1 MAAASACY
9 RPRHGALARPGV
21 EFRIVSLPAP
31 KLVSAAPQRDQSHR
45 TAAVRQVEREVRALA
60 RQWTVEAL
68 EALVEIMRDTAQP
81 GSVRVSAIT
90 YLLDRGWG
98 RPRQAVEI
106 SGEGG
111 IGAIRVE
118 LVDARGTDPDAA

>member
-1 MAAASACY
+1 MAPAQAAALAQTP
-9 RPRHGALARPGV
+9 RPVPIR
-21 EFRIVSLPAP
+21 
-31 KLVSAAPQRDQSHR
+31 RDQSHQ
-45 TAAVRQVEREVRALA
+45 AAGIRQQEREVRALA

-68 EALVEIMRDTAQP
+68 EALVEIMRDHKQP

-98 RPRQAVEI
+98 RPRQSVEV

-118 LVDARGTDPDAA
+118 LVDARGTDPVAG

>member
-1 MAAASACY
+1 M
-9 RPRHGALARPGV
+9 
-21 EFRIVSLPAP
+21 SLPAP

-68 EALVEIMRDTAQP
+68 EALVEIMRDTEQP

-98 RPRQAVEI
+98 RPRQAVEV
-106 SGEGG
+106 SGADG